1 MKSLPPAKTMK
12 IKNHIST
19 RGKTLNNQLVNKFG
33 VSLHEF
39 EKACLGDI
47 TSIQRIGELSRQA
60 RFMKEY
66 APRLKEAYIQII
78 EGSTTYNLALAD
90 ILKAAG
96 SASLQIDKAAA
107 STTLADQKFVHG
119 RIELAKQ
126 VLMDKKVENDR
137 HQYQL
142 NYSQIKGYM
151 DAFLVDVDRQSAILE
166 QSNRPEVKQVQ
177 EDKAYESKVIDEYL
191 EEGDKA
197 RPDLIP
203 NRNYR
208 GIKGKFEQIKAA
220 LGF

>member
-1 MKSLPPAKTMK
+1 MKPVPPAKTMR

-33 VSLHEF
+33 ISLHEF
-39 EKACLGDI
+39 EKACLGDL

-60 RFMKEY
+60 KFMSEY
-66 APRLKEAYIQII
+66 APRLKDAYVEIIQ
-78 EGSTTYNLALAD
+78 GTTTYNLALAD

-119 RIELAKQ
+119 RLELAKQ
-126 VLMDKKVENDR
+126 VLMDKKSENDR

-166 QSNRPEVKQVQ
+166 QSNRPEIKQVQ
-177 EDKAYESKVIDEYL
+177 EDKAYESKLINEYL
-191 EEGDKA
+191 DEGDRA

-203 NRNYR
+203 NRKYR
-208 GIKGKFEQIKAA
+208 GIKGKFEQIKTA

>member
-1 MKSLPPAKTMK
+1 MKQLPPAKTMR
-12 IKNHIST
+12 IKNHIT
-19 RGKTLNNQLVNKFG
+19 PRGKTLNNQLVNKFG
-33 VSLHEF
+33 ISLNDF
-39 EKACLGDI
+39 EKACLGDL

-60 RFMKEY
+60 KFMSEY
-66 APRLKEAYIQII
+66 APRLKDAYIEII
-78 EGSTTYNLALAD
+78 QGTTTYNLALAD

-107 STTLADQKFVHG
+107 GTNLADQKFVHG

-166 QSNRPEVKQVQ
+166 QSNRPEIKQVQ

-191 EEGDKA
+191 EEGDRA

-208 GIKGKFEQIKAA
+208 GIRGKFEQIKTA

>member
-1 MKSLPPAKTMK
+1 MR

-33 VSLHEF
+33 ISLNDF
-39 EKACLGDI
+39 EKACLGDLS
-47 TSIQRIGELSRQA
+47 SIQKIGELSRQA

-78 EGSTTYNLALAD
+78 EGSATYNLALAD

-107 STTLADQKFVHG
+107 ATTLADVKYQHG
-119 RIELAKQ
+119 RLELAKQ
-126 VLMDKKVENDR
+126 VLIDKKVENDR
-137 HQYQL
+137 HNYQL

-151 DAFLVDVDRQSAILE
+151 DAFLVDVDRQSAISE
-166 QSNRPEVKQVQ
+166 QSNRPEVKQVA
-177 EDKAYESKVIDEYL
+177 EDKAYESKLINEYL

-208 GIKGKFEQIKAA
+208 GIRGKFEQIKTA

>member
-1 MKSLPPAKTMK
+1 MKSLPPAKTMR

-33 VSLHEF
+33 ISLNDF
-39 EKACLGDI
+39 EKACTGDL

-60 RFMKEY
+60 KFMSEY
-66 APRLKEAYIQII
+66 APKLKDAYIEII
-78 EGSTTYNLALAD
+78 QGTTTYNLALAD

-119 RIELAKQ
+119 RIEIAKQ
-126 VLMDKKVENDR
+126 VLMDKKSENDR

-142 NYSQIKGYM
+142 NISQIKGYM

-166 QSNRPEVKQVQ
+166 QSNRPEIKQVQ
-177 EDKAYESKVIDEYL
+177 EDKAYESKLINEYL
-191 EEGDKA
+191 EEGDRA

-208 GIKGKFEQIKAA
+208 GIRGKFEQIKTA

>member
-1 MKSLPPAKTMK
+1 MKLLPPAKTMR
-12 IKNHIST
+12 IKNHIIP
-19 RGKTLNNQLVNKFG
+19 RGKTLNNQLINKFG
-33 VSLHEF
+33 ISLHEF
-39 EKACLGDI
+39 EKACLGDL

-66 APRLKEAYIQII
+66 APRLKEAYIQVI

-107 STTLADQKFVHG
+107 STTLADVKYQHG
-119 RIELAKQ
+119 RMELAKQ
-126 VLMDKKVENDR
+126 VLMEKKVENDR
-137 HQYQL
+137 HSYQL

-151 DAFLVDVDRQSAILE
+151 DAFLVDVDRQSAVLE
-166 QSNRPEVKQVQ
+166 QSNRPEIKQVA
-177 EDKAYESKVIDEYL
+177 EDKAYESKLINEYL
-191 EEGDKA
+191 EEGDRA

-208 GIKGKFEQIKAA
+208 GIKGKFEQIKTA

>member
-1 MKSLPPAKTMK
+1 MRQLPPAKTMR

-33 VSLHEF
+33 ISLNDF
-39 EKACLGDI
+39 EKACTGDI
-47 TSIQRIGELSRQA
+47 SSIQRIGELSRQA
-60 RFMKEY
+60 RFMSEY
-66 APRLKEAYIQII
+66 APKLKDAYIEII
-78 EGSTTYNLALAD
+78 QGTTTYNLALAD

-119 RIELAKQ
+119 RVELAKQ
-126 VLMDKKVENDR
+126 FLMDKKTENDR

-142 NYSQIKGYM
+142 NISQIKGYM
-151 DAFLVDVDRQSAILE
+151 DAFIVDVDRQSAILE
-166 QSNRPEVKQVQ
+166 QSNRPEAKQVA
-177 EDKAYESKVIDEYL
+177 EDKAYKSKLINEYL
-191 EEGDKA
+191 GEGDKA

-208 GIKGKFEQIKAA
+208 GIRGKFEQIKSA

>member
-1 MKSLPPAKTMK
+1 MRQLPPAKTMR

-33 VSLHEF
+33 ISLNDF
-39 EKACLGDI
+39 EKACLGDLS
-47 TSIQRIGELSRQA
+47 SIQKIGELSRQA

-78 EGSTTYNLALAD
+78 EGSATYNLALAD

-107 STTLADQKFVHG
+107 ATTLADVKYQHG
-119 RIELAKQ
+119 RLELAKQ
-126 VLMDKKVENDR
+126 VLIDKKVENDR
-137 HQYQL
+137 HNYQL

-151 DAFLVDVDRQSAILE
+151 DAFLVDVDRQSAISE
-166 QSNRPEVKQVQ
+166 QSNRPEVKQVA
-177 EDKAYESKVIDEYL
+177 EDKAYESKLINEYL

-208 GIKGKFEQIKAA
+208 GIRGKFEQIKTA

>member
-1 MKSLPPAKTMK
+1 MR

-33 VSLHEF
+33 ISLNDF
-39 EKACLGDI
+39 EKACTGDI
-47 TSIQRIGELSRQA
+47 SSIQRIGELSRQA
-60 RFMKEY
+60 RFMSEY
-66 APRLKEAYIQII
+66 APKLKDAYIEII
-78 EGSTTYNLALAD
+78 QGTTTYNLALAD

-119 RIELAKQ
+119 RVELAKQ
-126 VLMDKKVENDR
+126 FLMDKKTENDR

-142 NYSQIKGYM
+142 NISQIKGYM
-151 DAFLVDVDRQSAILE
+151 DAFIVDVDRQSAILE
-166 QSNRPEVKQVQ
+166 QSNRPEAKQVA
-177 EDKAYESKVIDEYL
+177 EDKAYKSKLINEYL
-191 EEGDKA
+191 GEGDKA

-208 GIKGKFEQIKAA
+208 GIRGKFEQIKSA